1 MSKAKKYF
9 YVNVRLLNRR
19 CMIYK
24 LPRDLQYPMWQYVN
38 ENPKKWQNLLKEALI
53 NVPIRPY
60 KNNKSVIRVGI
71 IKSVFIK
78 KEIRVWSTRSQFLVS
93 SNWKKK
99 NYQELKK
106 YRSFLKHDFS
116 TWNQILIDIDTLRW
130 WFRFRK

>member
-1 MSKAKKYF
+1 
-9 YVNVRLLNRR
+9 
-19 CMIYK
+19 MIYK

-99 NYQELKK
+99 NYQELTK

-116 TWNQILIDIDTLRW
+116 TWNQILIDVDTLRW